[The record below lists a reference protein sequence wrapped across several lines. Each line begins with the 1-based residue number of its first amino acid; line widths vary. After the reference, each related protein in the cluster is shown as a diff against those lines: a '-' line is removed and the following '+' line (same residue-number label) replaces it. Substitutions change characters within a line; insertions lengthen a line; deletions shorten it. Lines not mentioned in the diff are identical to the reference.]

1 MAWKPLICKC
11 YTNPMPQ
18 LLALIFVCLILI
30 SPPLTYAR
38 TTPEDILNAKKEVYN
53 QRVRN
58 YSPTHQQQLTDLNTK
73 INLINQQ
80 ITQDLEQRV
89 ERQGNILIEY
99 LRRHGKLNDE
109 TNVARPGSDPIQNAQ
124 YYLTYAHEAVA
135 YQAAKVYVFDL
146 TSEANI
152 KRDST
157 NLISNLQSDISVLNS
172 KVLRSQ
178 KLIAAIVKG
187 EWCQV

>member
-1 MAWKPLICKC
+1 MKTTNLQC
-11 YTNPMPQ
+11 YTNPMSR
-18 LLALIFVCLILI
+18 LLAVVLLCLILI

-53 QRVRN
+53 QRVQN
-58 YSPTHQQQLTDLNTK
+58 YSPAHQQQLADLNTK

-80 ITQDLEQRV
+80 ITQDLERRV
-89 ERQGNILIEY
+89 ERQGDILIEY
-99 LRRHGKLNDE
+99 LRRHNRLNDS
-109 TNVARPGSDPIQNAQ
+109 TNVARPGADPIQNAQ

-146 TSEANI
+146 TNETNI

-157 NLISNLQSDISVLNS
+157 NLINNLQSDISVLNS

-178 KLIAAIVKG
+178 KLIAAIVEG
-187 EWCQV
+187 E